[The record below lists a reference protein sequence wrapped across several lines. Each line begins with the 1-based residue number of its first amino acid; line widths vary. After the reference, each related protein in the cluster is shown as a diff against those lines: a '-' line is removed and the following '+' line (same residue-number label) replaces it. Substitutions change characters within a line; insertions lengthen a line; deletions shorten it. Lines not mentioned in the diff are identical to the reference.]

1 MVVECA
7 EVSLFCWVVLLVIC
21 YIINFLLIGWWENVF
36 LFLRFQ
42 PYFIIPSLHEHAA
55 IFMHVS
61 N

>member
-36 LFLRFQ
+36 LFPFFSFS
-42 PYFIIPSLHEHAA
+42 PISA
-55 IFMHVS
+55 ILYNSFS
-61 N
+61 A